1 MALKERPLMSNIPN
15 RKIAS
20 GCHLLK
26 KKKRGR
32 GWGIYNRF
40 LQVVA
45 EHVTI
50 IWPVLF

>member
-26 KKKRGR
+26 KEKEGAWV
-32 GWGIYNRF
+32 GDI
-40 LQVVA
+40 
-45 EHVTI
+45 
-50 IWPVLF
+50 